1 MVQFI
6 LKSQNIIVYYRY
18 LYFILYIEKIPMLF
32 IDVNLGEEKGGMKRL
47 IIYEDDKCEE
57 LAEKF
62 AINH

>member
-1 MVQFI
+1 MALSI
-6 LKSQNIIVYYRY
+6 LKSLNIIVRIYPH
-18 LYFILYIEKIPMLF
+18 IIIIIERIPMLF
-32 IDVNLGEEKGGMKRL
+32 IDVNLGNERGMKRL